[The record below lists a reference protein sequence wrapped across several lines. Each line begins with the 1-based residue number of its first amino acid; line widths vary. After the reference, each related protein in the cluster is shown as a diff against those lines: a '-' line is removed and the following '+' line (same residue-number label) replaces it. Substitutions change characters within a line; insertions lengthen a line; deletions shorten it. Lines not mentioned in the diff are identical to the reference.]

1 MMKKLFFLFF
11 AALLVMPVS
20 AAVIVPKVYPCGVVT
35 YRDGHEET
43 YEQVEL
49 AQKWSQKIKIKIDK
63 EEQTIPAKDISC
75 ITYWLKDFP
84 QEKCTI
90 YCLSVLDDRKKNG
103 KLLCE
108 WGVPIMGN
116 SWGVV
121 FRCHDIYLLNQ
132 QTGEMRMLAYA
143 DESIESLA
151 KPHLETWQPLLL
163 QRKDMDHAI
172 FIDSIRCYEDR
183 KTKETQCEFC
193 WPRKKAKL
201 GAEIFKDN
209 AEISEQ
215 IIDGTLKAS
224 DLQYILDQM

>member
-90 YCLSVLDDRKKNG
+90 YCLSVLDDRKKKRKVALRMGSAHYG
-103 KLLCE
+103 KQL
-108 WGVPIMGN
+108 GGGI
-116 SWGVV
+116 
-121 FRCHDIYLLNQ
+121 
-132 QTGEMRMLAYA
+132 
-143 DESIESLA
+143 
-151 KPHLETWQPLLL
+151 PL
-163 QRKDMDHAI
+163 
-172 FIDSIRCYEDR
+172 
-183 KTKETQCEFC
+183 
-193 WPRKKAKL
+193 P
-201 GAEIFKDN
+201 
-209 AEISEQ
+209 
-215 IIDGTLKAS
+215 
-224 DLQYILDQM
+224 